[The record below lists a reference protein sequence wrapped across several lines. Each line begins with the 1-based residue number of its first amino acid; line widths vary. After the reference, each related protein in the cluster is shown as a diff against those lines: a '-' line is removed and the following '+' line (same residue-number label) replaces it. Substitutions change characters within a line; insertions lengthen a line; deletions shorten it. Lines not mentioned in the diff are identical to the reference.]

1 METAQ
6 GKAAGEPLG
15 QAQDTKKQRKR
26 DTDRLAQREHRRR
39 QKQHI
44 QDLEAE
50 VSLLKQQPSHSQVV
64 QLVEENKLL
73 KEELAALRGVLGSVR
88 SLLDTLPP
96 SSSRLGASAPHRTSG
111 VPPFA
116 ARERST
122 SDDALSCLELTSR
135 PLALALPSTSAA
147 FDPFIA
153 SPYTEYDTFLADQ
166 DGPLS
171 TSPDTL
177 FTIQPS
183 LVVRQ
188 SHLSLPSHCPSSPE
202 DQRIVALIQ
211 KVKCGELRHAA
222 DPPCLMEYML
232 DGSHDSL
239 AGCLKD
245 YLEPFSRARKSSEL
259 LATYWVVYTL
269 VIWQAYQ
276 TPECFERLPP
286 WLRPTQFQIA
296 IPHPMCI
303 DFIPWPL
310 LRDRLIRMYSS
321 NWSEACSVLA
331 ALSEYMEF
339 TADGLLGDDLSASSS
354 LHSVFGAID
363 NWKLGE
369 GFFYKY
375 RQFQGSCEC

>member
-73 KEELAALRGVLGSVR
+73 KEEVC
-88 SLLDTLPP
+88 
-96 SSSRLGASAPHRTSG
+96 

-269 VIWQAYQ
+269 VIVRSSQRAGVLFLTMRQWQAYQ